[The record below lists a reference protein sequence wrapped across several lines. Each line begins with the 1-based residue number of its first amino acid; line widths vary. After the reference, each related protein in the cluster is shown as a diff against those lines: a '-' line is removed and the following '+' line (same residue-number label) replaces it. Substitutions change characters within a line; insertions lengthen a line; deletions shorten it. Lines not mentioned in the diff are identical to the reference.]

1 MDTLEPQIDFE
12 SLFAEYEVADF
23 LQEDEDINPSVSVAD
38 TPSPLS
44 EIENLLMSDAEGIA
58 SSSSDSDY
66 HKFLEDILLDP
77 IPQSDDQGFV
87 PSDEAR
93 VDPVTPQEP
102 SSDEARVDPV
112 TPQEVPPEPVSKK
125 QIRQMRNRDAAVKS
139 RERKKMY
146 VKNLETKSRYFE
158 GECRRLEH
166 LLQCCYAENHA
177 LRLCL
182 QSRGGFGAPMTM
194 QESAV
199 LLLESLLL
207 GSLLW
212 FLGIMCQLSLP
223 LPLWLTTVLPPRE
236 NMEHKGLR
244 RVALKGPNSKNI
256 SDYFLT
262 QSFVKSRR
270 CQASRTKMKFD
281 FIML

>member
-1 MDTLEPQIDFE
+1 MDDLEPQIDFE

-23 LQEDEDINPSVSVAD
+23 LQEDDINPSVSVAD

-93 VDPVTPQEP
+93 VDPVTPQEVA
-102 SSDEARVDPV
+102 SDEGRVDPV

>member
-23 LQEDEDINPSVSVAD
+23 LQEDDINPSVSVAD